1 MILMLNPNPMFLKC
15 FYDTTNKFVL
25 NLAHGR
31 EFVCDKYAQFSLT
44 FTKLN

>member
-25 NLAHGR
+25 NLAPGR
-31 EFVCDKYAQFSLT
+31 EFVCDKLNEVQFSSG
-44 FTKLN
+44 NV